1 MLTALECATLQ
12 PLHSDTA
19 SSQEHAHSR
28 RSSAQVRGRFADA
41 DCVTEKHPPVQ
52 SFHDVYLKTALESE
66 KGKSCFRILAEAAEG
81 VTVSA
86 IFPFARRFGIES
98 WGWGCRWGWGGA
110 GGEYHCNTRKCHP
123 FRLPSLSSFSTPSPI
138 RANLYIF
145 DCVTGHVI
153 RGAVSV
159 LALETAAPPGSRTSN
174 RLFGT
179 DLQPSC
185 SPRQP

>member
-1 MLTALECATLQ
+1 M
-12 PLHSDTA
+12 
-19 SSQEHAHSR
+19 
-28 RSSAQVRGRFADA
+28 
-41 DCVTEKHPPVQ
+41 
-52 SFHDVYLKTALESE
+52 KTALESE

-86 IFPFARRFGIES
+86 IFPFARRFRMES
-98 WGWGCRWGWGGA
+98 WGWGCRWGWGGV

-123 FRLPSLSSFSTPSPI
+123 FRLPSLSSFSTPGPI

-159 LALETAAPPGSRTSN
+159 LALAQPHRRVLAPATVYLERTCSQVAARGNCYRARNTRTKHSGACYHPAEACQ
-174 RLFGT
+174 L
-179 DLQPSC
+179 
-185 SPRQP
+185 